1 MEGLCANFV
10 SPVYIV
16 SMKHLSLSHRGS
28 VDENGLC
35 KFYSIVVQ
43 QVILDKYFVNNAVI
57 PEVYSKFKQIT
68 FKRKQTVK

>member
-1 MEGLCANFV
+1 MEGLCAYFV

-28 VDENGLC
+28 VDENGLST
-35 KFYSIVVQ
+35 FYSIVVQ

-57 PEVYSKFKQIT
+57 SKVHSKFKQNT
-68 FKRKQTVK
+68 YKRK